1 VHIMYTSRSTL
12 CVCTKYIYACVL
24 YILFSNSPAA
34 ADEPRADA
42 RAPTEG
48 ILGFHSVSIGFALLC
63 AHQRPRYPIINL
75 ASTFNY
81 AVKTTGRRS
90 LSAGQDAS
98 SRLSQDLLGAERR
111 LTSRKRNRQ
120 PDPFSPL
127 LRLATIRRSAD
138 RIVPIWKRRWMG
150 VDCDVGWC
158 VVLERFI

>member
-1 VHIMYTSRSTL
+1 MPLLETAL
-12 CVCTKYIYACVL
+12 CILCTPPVPHCVQVQNIYIYACVL
-24 YILFSNSPAA
+24 HFSPTRRPPQMS
-34 ADEPRADA
+34 RGRT

-98 SRLSQDLLGAERR
+98 SRLSRDLLGAERR
-111 LTSRKRNRQ
+111 LTSRKRNWQ

-138 RIVPIWKRRWMG
+138 RIVP
-150 VDCDVGWC
+150 
-158 VVLERFI
+158 L